1 MVLGFIRKA
10 GSFLRNQVGK
20 AYQRFKDNPID
31 FVSDVSK
38 SLTGIDPRED
48 IMRIKESG
56 MEALGG
62 AKQVLGAL
70 KQGLSGDIGG
80 ALRTAGE
87 GVERTI
93 GAGRRALGQAQMLG
107 AKFTGGKK
115 EE

>member
-10 GSFLRNQVGK
+10 GAFLKDQVGK

-48 IMRIKESG
+48 IARIKESG
-56 MEALGG
+56 MEAVGG
-62 AKQVLGAL
+62 AKQVMGAL

-80 ALRTAGE
+80 ALKTAGE
-87 GVERTI
+87 GVEKAVGSARKAI
-93 GAGRRALGQAQMLG
+93 GQAQALG
-107 AKFTGGKK
+107 GRYISGN
-115 EE
+115 